1 MPEGILRNL
10 KKILMHNGGVVPIK
24 FTVTCCVKDDDKDD
38 EDDNDNHNPIIQTR
52 EQKEAPQKQQ
62 TNQTYVYS
70 TIILLTPIKNST

>member
-10 KKILMHNGGVVPIK
+10 NKILMHNGGVVSIK
-24 FTVTCCVKDDDKDD
+24 FTATCCVKDDD
-38 EDDNDNHNPIIQTR
+38 NDNPIIQTR

-70 TIILLTPIKNST
+70 TIILLTPIKNSTWW